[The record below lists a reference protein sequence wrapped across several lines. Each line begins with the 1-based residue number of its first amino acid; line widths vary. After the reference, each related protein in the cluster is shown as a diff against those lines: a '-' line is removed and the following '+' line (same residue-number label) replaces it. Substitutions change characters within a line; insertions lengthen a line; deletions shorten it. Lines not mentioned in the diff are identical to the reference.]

1 MVFVVKTVM
10 AGGFV
15 TPATIELQR
24 VDSDE
29 VVARVRPDPG
39 DPVFAGHYPGFPLLP
54 GVHIFEFV
62 DLTVRTTE
70 PDLILD
76 EIELCRFLLP
86 AGHADDLVVS
96 VRRDG
101 PRRHATVAAG
111 GETVAEVV
119 LRYRNGAT
127 P

>member
-1 MVFVVKTVM
+1 MKTVM

-62 DLTVRTTE
+62 DLTVRTAE

-86 AGHADDLVVS
+86 AGHADDLVVR

-101 PRRHATVAAG
+101 ARHRATVAAAG